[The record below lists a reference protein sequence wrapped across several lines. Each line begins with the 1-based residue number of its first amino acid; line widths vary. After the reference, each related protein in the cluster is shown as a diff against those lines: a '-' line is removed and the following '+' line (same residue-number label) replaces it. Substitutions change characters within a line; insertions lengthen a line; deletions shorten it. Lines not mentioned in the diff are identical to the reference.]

1 MTSHWSKPAQCAGTW
16 AQRASLSAQRAGLN
30 IALAAGLLALAML
43 PSARAA
49 DTVKIGFISTL
60 SGPGGALG
68 IDIRDGFNLAIKNGG
83 GKLGGLTV
91 DLMTLDDQQ
100 KPDVGVQAAQRAL
113 QQHKA
118 DIITGVVFSN
128 ILLPILPPI
137 LDSKTFY
144 ISPNTGPAD
153 YAGAKCNPFF
163 FVSSWQNEDIPGAM
177 GKYVTDRGL
186 KNVMLIGA
194 NYAGGRESL
203 AGFKRYY
210 KGNIVDELYT
220 PMGQLDYA
228 AELATIQS
236 KSPDGVFVFL
246 PGGMGIN
253 FIKQFAGAGVGKHTQ
268 LFLPGFSADEDTIR
282 PVGAGLLGTINSSHW
297 AHDLDNPANRRF
309 VADFEA
315 EYKRLPS
322 MYAAQGYDT
331 ALLIDAAIRRV
342 KGKIEDKDALRRA
355 LEAADFK
362 SVRGSFKFNR
372 NHYPIQDYY
381 LRVVRQDDKGRI
393 TNRTIGT
400 IFTQQSD
407 PFVGECK
414 M

>member
-1 MTSHWSKPAQCAGTW
+1 MT
-16 AQRASLSAQRAGLN
+16 LQRAGFKTALFAGCLLVA
-30 IALAAGLLALAML
+30 ALAAL
-43 PSARAA
+43 PSAQAA

-68 IDIRDGFNLAIKNGG
+68 IDIRDGFNLAIKNGA

-100 KPDVGVQAAQRAL
+100 KADVGVQAAQRVL

-118 DIITGVVFSN
+118 DIVTGVVFSN
-128 ILLPILPPI
+128 VLLPILPPI
-137 LDSKTFY
+137 LESQTFY
-144 ISPNTGPAD
+144 ISPNTGPAE
-153 YAGAKCNPFF
+153 YAGAKCNPYF

-177 GKYVTDRGL
+177 GKYVSDRGL
-186 KNVMLIGA
+186 KNVILVGA

-236 KSPDGVFVFL
+236 KKPDAVFAFL

-253 FIKQFAGAGVGKHTQ
+253 FIKQYAGAGVGKTSQ
-268 LFLPGFSADEDTIR
+268 LFLPGFSADEDTIK
-282 PVGAGLLGTINSSHW
+282 PVGAGLLGAINSSHW
-297 AHDLDNPANRRF
+297 AHDLDNPQNRKF

-331 ALLIDAAIRRV
+331 ALLIDSAIRRV
-342 KGKIEDKDALRRA
+342 KGRIEDKDAMRKA

-362 SVRGSFKFNR
+362 SVRGAFKFNR

-381 LRVVRQDDKGRI
+381 LRVVRQDDRGRI

-407 PFVGECK
+407 PFVGDCK

>member
-153 YAGAKCNPFF
+153 YAGAKCSRRRARCADPCRAAI
-163 FVSSWQNEDIPGAM
+163 DTPPG
-177 GKYVTDRGL
+177 R
-186 KNVMLIGA
+186 
-194 NYAGGRESL
+194 
-203 AGFKRYY
+203 
-210 KGNIVDELYT
+210 
-220 PMGQLDYA
+220 
-228 AELATIQS
+228 
-236 KSPDGVFVFL
+236 
-246 PGGMGIN
+246 
-253 FIKQFAGAGVGKHTQ
+253 AGAI
-268 LFLPGFSADEDTIR
+268 PRSPR
-282 PVGAGLLGTINSSHW
+282 
-297 AHDLDNPANRRF
+297 
-309 VADFEA
+309 
-315 EYKRLPS
+315 
-322 MYAAQGYDT
+322 
-331 ALLIDAAIRRV
+331 RRV
-342 KGKIEDKDALRRA
+342 PRACARRSA
-355 LEAADFK
+355 
-362 SVRGSFKFNR
+362 
-372 NHYPIQDYY
+372 
-381 LRVVRQDDKGRI
+381 
-393 TNRTIGT
+393 RTT
-400 IFTQQSD
+400 RRDRSS
-407 PFVGECK
+407 P
-414 M
+414 